1 MTYGQIQRLYSN
13 AFDDGFEFFVQKE
26 FGLIDWIKEKA
37 GIVTKSDLQNVKDKA
52 EKEKES
58 LEEKARS
65 IIRKKQENY
74 NSLYGEYNDE
84 KLAHNKTKEEA
95 ARTLEDLQNRFD
107 VQGRFLEQSQK
118 NSKHYENL
126 SNEQKI
132 ALEKALEE
140 KKALEEAAKRAGEKE
155 KGFEKSLR
163 KWKIGAGVTA
173 GVAGLGG
180 LGAYLYNRKKNKD

>member
-26 FGLIDWIKEKA
+26 FGLGGWIKKKL
-37 GIVTKSDLQNVKDKA
+37 GIVTEKDLEDVKNKA
-52 EKEKES
+52 E
-58 LEEKARS
+58 EEKKAIEERARGVV
-65 IIRKKQENY
+65 RTKQERY
-74 NSLYGEYNDE
+74 NNLYGEYLDE
-84 KLAHNKTKEEA
+84 KSAHNKTKEESA
-95 ARTLEDLQNRFD
+95 
-107 VQGRFLEQSQK
+107 
-118 NSKHYENL
+118 
-126 SNEQKI
+126 
-132 ALEKALEE
+132 KALEE
-140 KKALEEAAKRAGEKE
+140 SSKQAKALEEATKRANELEEAAKRAGEKE

>member
-1 MTYGQIQRLYSN
+1 MTYRQIQRLYSN
-13 AFDDGFEFFVQKE
+13 AFDDGFEFFAQKE
-26 FGLIDWIKEKA
+26 FGLIDWIKEKIERKA
-37 GIVTKSDLQNVKDKA
+37 LEKA
-52 EKEKES
+52 E
-58 LEEKARS
+58 EEKRAIEERARGVV
-65 IIRKKQENY
+65 RTKQERY
-74 NSLYGEYNDE
+74 NNLYGEYLDE
-84 KLAHNKTKEEA
+84 KSAHNKTKEEA

-126 SNEQKI
+126 SNEQKR